1 MEKNKRLAFIAG
13 HRGMHLPLQE
23 VKIQMIAVPA
33 QAKKKKKIAKTSL
46 HQKNVGLL
54 MYCCHG
60 KMGGS
65 WSRLA
70 WAKSKTLSPK

>member
-1 MEKNKRLAFIAG
+1 
-13 HRGMHLPLQE
+13 
-23 VKIQMIAVPA
+23 MIAVPA